1 MLASQQEAQT
11 FSEVFLVLPY
21 SAWKAT
27 VQASY
32 AAVFGKL
39 LSCFKVGT
47 ECISTKPGM
56 RSPCFRERER
66 ERESEQERERESE
79 SQRVERVERV
89 RQREGERET
98 ESELHGLRL
107 GTARKAMKSNPVQI
121 RQITPMGFQPSR
133 TATRSVSPPVVRF
146 AWTLKGKQPASSGH
160 EIGPRISIA
169 FLLGAEDRAG
179 KSPGTEPLKS
189 SNRIQP
195 PYCGHVCRALGIHMA
210 LPNLK
215 KLCIRTYIHTYI
227 RTCMHTC
234 PQA

>member
-79 SQRVERVERV
+79 SRESQTERGRERD
-89 RQREGERET
+89 RERAAWATPRDG
-98 ESELHGLRL
+98 
-107 GTARKAMKSNPVQI
+107 AQSNE
-121 RQITPMGFQPSR
+121 
-133 TATRSVSPPVVRF
+133 
-146 AWTLKGKQPASSGH
+146 K
-160 EIGPRISIA
+160 
-169 FLLGAEDRAG
+169 
-179 KSPGTEPLKS
+179 
-189 SNRIQP
+189 
-195 PYCGHVCRALGIHMA
+195 
-210 LPNLK
+210 
-215 KLCIRTYIHTYI
+215 
-227 RTCMHTC
+227 
-234 PQA
+234 

>member
-89 RQREGERET
+89 ERVRQREGERET

-121 RQITPMGFQPSR
+121 EANHTHGIPAIENGHSLSF
-133 TATRSVSPPVVRF
+133 TACGKVR
-146 AWTLKGKQPASSGH
+146 LDP
-160 EIGPRISIA
+160 
-169 FLLGAEDRAG
+169 
-179 KSPGTEPLKS
+179 
-189 SNRIQP
+189 
-195 PYCGHVCRALGIHMA
+195 
-210 LPNLK
+210 
-215 KLCIRTYIHTYI
+215 
-227 RTCMHTC
+227 
-234 PQA
+234 